1 MSVCLADVRVVAVS
15 GDTVTVVVEPPSS
28 VCASCGSSLCGIR
41 KNRTAVLT
49 CKGAEVG
56 DRLRLEMPGGSI
68 LHIAF
73 WLYAAGLLPA
83 AAAAYMMRR
92 FGETV
97 SAVMFLA
104 VTGVWVGLASR
115 WLNKYVS
122 SRIKVTMLR

>member
-15 GDTVTVVVEPPSS
+15 GDTVTVAVEPPSS

-41 KNRTAVLT
+41 KNHTAMLT

-68 LHIAF
+68 LRITF
-73 WLYAAGLLPA
+73 WLYAAGLIPA
-83 AAAAYMMRR
+83 VAAAYMVRQ

-97 SAVMFLA
+97 SAVIFLA
-104 VTGVWVGLASR
+104 VTGVWVGLASHG
-115 WLNKYVS
+115 LNKYVK
-122 SRIKVTMLR
+122 SRIRVTMLR